1 LIFQEHCTSKA
12 KKKNLCQ
19 NFSASFT
26 KYKLQEKK
34 ISVVIPQK
42 MMLQKTALFCIEV
55 DYKSALLK

>member
-12 KKKNLCQ
+12 KKKIFAKIFQLHLPNT
-19 NFSASFT
+19 N
-26 KYKLQEKK
+26 YKKK
-34 ISVVIPQK
+34 KFSVVIPQK